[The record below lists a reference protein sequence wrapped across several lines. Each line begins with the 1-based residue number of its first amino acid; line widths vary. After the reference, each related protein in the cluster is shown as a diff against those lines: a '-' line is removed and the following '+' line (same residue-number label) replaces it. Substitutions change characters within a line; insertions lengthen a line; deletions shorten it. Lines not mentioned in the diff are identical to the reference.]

1 MKDPLD
7 LDRTTDIEEF
17 LKNNK
22 SQAVGYI
29 RVSSIDQNT
38 NRQLD
43 GLSLDRVF
51 IDKITGSTKE
61 RPQLQQMLDYVRY
74 GDMVIVHSLDRLARN
89 FDDLLAIIKELNQKG
104 VSFKSLQE
112 NITINATGN
121 NPIDVL
127 ILHIFGAI
135 AQFNRSLI
143 REAQREGIAKAKAR
157 GVYKGRKSVLTAD
170 TVAKIEA
177 LIKERNSSVEN
188 YKKLSNTDIA
198 KQVGIS
204 KSTLYRYLGKR
215 QMK

>member
-38 NRQLD
+38 DRQLD

-74 GDMVIVHSLDRLARN
+74 GDTVIVHSLDRLARN
-89 FDDLLAIIKELNQKG
+89 FDDLLAIIKKLNQK
-104 VSFKSLQE
+104 
-112 NITINATGN
+112 
-121 NPIDVL
+121 
-127 ILHIFGAI
+127 
-135 AQFNRSLI
+135 
-143 REAQREGIAKAKAR
+143 
-157 GVYKGRKSVLTAD
+157 
-170 TVAKIEA
+170 A
-177 LIKERNSSVEN
+177 L
-188 YKKLSNTDIA
+188 KKLRNKEDTKGESLHRI
-198 KQVGIS
+198 KSRS
-204 KSTLYRYLGKR
+204 KN
-215 QMK
+215 

>member
-38 NRQLD
+38 DRQLD

-104 VSFKSLQE
+104 VIFKSLQE

-121 NPIDVL
+121 SPWIC
-127 ILHIFGAI
+127 
-135 AQFNRSLI
+135 
-143 REAQREGIAKAKAR
+143 
-157 GVYKGRKSVLTAD
+157 
-170 TVAKIEA
+170 
-177 LIKERNSSVEN
+177 
-188 YKKLSNTDIA
+188 
-198 KQVGIS
+198 
-204 KSTLYRYLGKR
+204 
-215 QMK
+215 

>member
-7 LDRTTDIEEF
+7 QDRTTDIEEF

-22 SQAVGYI
+22 SQAVGYV

-38 NRQLD
+38 DRQLD

-104 VSFKSLQE
+104 VIFKSLQE
-112 NITINATGN
+112 NL
-121 NPIDVL
+121 VL
-127 ILHIFGAI
+127 DSSKPGA
-135 AQFNRSLI
+135 LW
-143 REAQREGIAKAKAR
+143 
-157 GVYKGRKSVLTAD
+157 
-170 TVAKIEA
+170 
-177 LIKERNSSVEN
+177 
-188 YKKLSNTDIA
+188 
-198 KQVGIS
+198 
-204 KSTLYRYLGKR
+204 
-215 QMK
+215 MW

>member
-1 MKDPLD
+1 MC
-7 LDRTTDIEEF
+7 
-17 LKNNK
+17 
-22 SQAVGYI
+22 V
-29 RVSSIDQNT
+29 
-38 NRQLD
+38 
-43 GLSLDRVF
+43 
-51 IDKITGSTKE
+51 
-61 RPQLQQMLDYVRY
+61 
-74 GDMVIVHSLDRLARN
+74 MVIVHSLDRLARN
-89 FDDLLAIIKELNQKG
+89 FDDLLAIIKKLNQKG